1 MKARTRDPE
10 GTRRSIL
17 DAAQRLFA
25 RDGFAGTSMRGIAKA
40 SGVSQPLIH
49 HYFGSKEGL
58 YRAIKQRLVE
68 QAHDA
73 LPPDE
78 DHPRDISYIADLIRS
93 AFEFVRQ
100 NEDLLKLTAWSN
112 LEGESSLWPG
122 AEMMV
127 EREVGRFR
135 DLQAKGLVRSD
146 LNPLLLLFMTE
157 ALTLYW
163 CQNRSYYMSFFDE
176 EAGEVDDRYLAQV
189 LNVMLYG
196 IKPRSEDEAP

>member
-1 MKARTRDPE
+1 MKARSRDSE

-17 DAAQRLFA
+17 NAAQRLFA
-25 RDGFAGTSMRGIAKA
+25 RNGFAGTSLRDVAKA
-40 SGVSQPLIH
+40 SGVSQPLTH

-68 QAHDA
+68 EAREA

-78 DHPRDISYIADLIRS
+78 EHPRDIHYLTNFIRS

-100 NEDLLKLTAWSN
+100 NEDLLKLATWSN

-122 AEMMV
+122 AEIMV

-135 DLQAKGLVRSD
+135 DLQARGMVRSD
-146 LNPLLLLFMTE
+146 LNPLLLLLMTE

-163 CQNRSYYMSFFDE
+163 CQNRTYYMSLFEQGAEDVDE
-176 EAGEVDDRYLAQV
+176 RYLAQV

-196 IKPRSEDEAP
+196 IKPRKEDEAP